1 MLLDG
6 DDLVSIFIQSLQYSS
21 QVITEYPCFVPRITL
36 KMSAPSPLP
45 TYLYKI
51 LPSAPPSPLPSRLP
65 LSDLDKN
72 DGYIH
77 LSTADQVPGTADKF
91 FGNETELYL
100 LRIKYDV
107 LAAGTDGDGKV
118 KADGEGKAEVKWE
131 EVGRGCFAH
140 FYGGDLGSGN
150 VEAVM
155 RVEKKGSWVET
166 MSLEY

>member
-1 MLLDG
+1 M
-6 DDLVSIFIQSLQYSS
+6 
-21 QVITEYPCFVPRITL
+21 P
-36 KMSAPSPLP
+36 APSPPP

-51 LPSAPPSPLPSRLP
+51 LPGPPPSPLPERLP

-77 LSTADQVPGTADKF
+77 LSTSAQVPGTADKF
-91 FGNETELYL
+91 FAQDTQLWL

-118 KADGEGKAEVKWE
+118 KADGDGKAELKWE
-131 EVGRGCFAH
+131 DVGRGCFAH

-150 VEAVM
+150 VAAVLSISKNGTWS
-155 RVEKKGSWVET
+155 E
-166 MSLEY
+166 SLQLEW